1 MDSPYT
7 INTLVDGLN
16 FPEAPLVDRQGQI
29 WCTEL
34 FAGAITRLDT
44 PVPQRI
50 SVGTTANGMI
60 EDAQGKF
67 YVTDS
72 AENIVRWVD
81 AATAQV
87 KPLFDKTDEG
97 ETIHRPNDLCFDK
110 RGNLLVTCHA
120 EGRTTPDGYI
130 VVQTLAGEVKKVS
143 TQKYFPNGIAFD
155 ESGTTLYFS
164 ETYKHRVWK
173 ATWNA
178 DVCAIEHEAPWVEV
192 GGPIGPDGMCLDTE
206 GNVYVTVFDQS
217 KIEVM
222 SPEGTIIETIRLPYA
237 RPTSCAFDTSGRH
250 GLLVTDADQGLLFSV
265 NHAAEG
271 LSPFRRP

>member
-1 MDSPYT
+1 MNSPYT
-7 INTLVDGLN
+7 IKTLMDGLN
-16 FPEAPLVDRQGQI
+16 FPEAPLIDQRGRI

-34 FAGAITRLDT
+34 FAGAITCLDANAVRRL
-44 PVPQRI
+44 

-60 EDAQGKF
+60 EDAQGDF
-67 YVTDS
+67 YITDS
-72 AENIVRWVD
+72 AENVVRW
-81 AATAQV
+81 ANAETGEA
-87 KPLFDKTDEG
+87 KPLFDKTNEG

-110 RGNLLVTCHA
+110 LGNLLVTCHA
-120 EGRTTPDGYI
+120 EARTTPDGYV

-143 TQKYFPNGIAFD
+143 TKKYFPNGIALD
-155 ESGTTLYFS
+155 ALGTTLYFS

-173 ATWNA
+173 ATWNPNA
-178 DVCAIEHEAPWVEV
+178 CVIEHEVPWVDV
-192 GGPIGPDGMCLDTE
+192 GGPIGPDGMCLDCQ

-217 KIEVM
+217 KIEVI

-237 RPTSCAFDTSGRH
+237 RPTSCAFDTSGQH

-271 LSPFRRP
+271 LPPFRRS